1 MSVSDP
7 LLSPGESTEGQTPVT
22 HRGLVLAVLVAAQFI
37 VVLDFSVVQIA
48 LPTIRSEFGVS
59 LADIQWLISA
69 YGLTFAGF
77 LLLSGRASDIY
88 GRRRLFTLGLL
99 LFSSTSLAA
108 GLAPNESILIAARTV
123 QGIAAAVI
131 SATGLS
137 LIVVTFA
144 PIGQLNRVLGI
155 VTAVSSAGFTVGVI
169 LGGILTETLG
179 WRSVFFINVPI
190 GIIAAALAPRLV
202 TESRGNL
209 ASRRLDVPGAVS
221 VTAGLM
227 LLVYALSSV
236 ANGDLNLLALSAF
249 GLASLSLA
257 AFVAIEYRSAAP
269 LVPLSFVRR
278 GVVFGANA
286 MALLSFGAG
295 TAMIFMLTIYLQQL
309 REYAPLTTAVLF
321 IPPALIFFIVGGFM
335 AARIVNRFGVK
346 RVLVV
351 SMVLQTASILLLT
364 RLTLDGDYFT
374 TILPAFILLALGG
387 APGYTAIYIA
397 ALGAAKQG
405 EEGLAS
411 GMINT
416 SGQIGGP
423 IGLAIVVTIIGVVTR
438 GLGGGVSSASQL
450 ITGFQFAFAG
460 AAVLSGATVL
470 IALRMREPRSKSVSP
485 VAGAG
490 MPNPLE

>member
-1 MSVSDP
+1 MAVSAQ
-7 LLSPGESTEGQTPVT
+7 GTGNANESTSRQTTVT
-22 HRGLVLAVLVAAQFI
+22 HSGLVLAVLVAAQFI

-59 LADIQWLISA
+59 LADIQWLVSA

-77 LLLSGRASDIY
+77 LLLSGRASDLY

-99 LFSSTSLAA
+99 LFSSSSLVA
-108 GLAPNESILIAARTV
+108 GLVPNEFVLIAARTV
-123 QGIAAAVI
+123 QGIAAAII

-155 VTAVSSAGFTVGVI
+155 FTAVSSAGFTVGVI

-190 GIIAAALAPRLV
+190 GIVAAVLAPRLV
-202 TESRGNL
+202 AESRGQL
-209 ASRRLDVPGAVS
+209 ANRRLDLPGAVS
-221 VTAGLM
+221 VTAGLT

-236 ANGDLNLLALSAF
+236 ANGDLGLRTLSVF
-249 GLASLSLA
+249 GLAALTLA
-257 AFVAIEYRSAAP
+257 AFLAIEYRSDAP
-269 LVPLSFVRR
+269 LVPLGFVRR
-278 GVVFGANA
+278 GAVFSANA

-295 TAMIFMLTIYLQQL
+295 TGMIFMLTIYLQQL
-309 REYAPLTTAVLF
+309 RGYAPLSTALLF

-335 AARIVNRFGVK
+335 AARLVNRFGVR
-346 RVLVV
+346 RVLVT
-351 SMVLQTASILLLT
+351 SMALQTLSILLLT
-364 RLTLDGDYFT
+364 QISLDGNYFT
-374 TILPAFILLALGG
+374 TILPAFVLLALGG
-387 APGYTAIYIA
+387 APGYTAINIA
-397 ALGAAKQG
+397 ALTAANPG

-423 IGLAIVVTIIGVVTR
+423 IGLAMVVTIIGVASR
-438 GLGGGVSSASQL
+438 SLGGGVASAPIL
-450 ITGFQFAFAG
+450 ITGFQYAFG
-460 AAVLSGATVL
+460 GATVL
-470 IALRMREPRSKSVSP
+470 SGVTVLVALRIREPKSKLVPSP
-485 VAGAG
+485 TDASGL
-490 MPNPLE
+490 NP